1 MAVSAGAGYADSRST
16 LHRTTIVKETSADVR
31 QRLIPLII
39 TLALL
44 LPGLV
49 AGGWVGYYYVHQKHT
64 VPYGPLKHTVLLQ
77 VPTPR
82 ATSLQRGASYNRVR
96 NLHSPTA

>member
-1 MAVSAGAGYADSRST
+1 
-16 LHRTTIVKETSADVR
+16 VR

-64 VPYGPLKHTVLLQ
+64 APYGPQKHSVLLQ

-82 ATSLQRGASYNRVR
+82 AHAASPQRGAPYNRVR
-96 NLHSPTA
+96 NLHSPLL

>member
-1 MAVSAGAGYADSRST
+1 MAVRLGAGYADSSPT
-16 LHRTTIVKETSADVR
+16 AQQKETHSDVR
-31 QRLIPLII
+31 QRLIPIII

-49 AGGWVGYYYVHQKHT
+49 AGSWVGYYYVHQKHT
-64 VPYGPLKHTVLLQ
+64 APYSPQRHTFLLQ

-82 ATSLQRGASYNRVR
+82 AHAASYNWVR
-96 NLHSPTA
+96 NLHSPLL

>member
-1 MAVSAGAGYADSRST
+1 
-16 LHRTTIVKETSADVR
+16 VR
-31 QRLIPLII
+31 QRLIPIII

-49 AGGWVGYYYVHQKHT
+49 AGSWVGYYYVHQKHT
-64 VPYGPLKHTVLLQ
+64 APYNPRKGTILLQ

-82 ATSLQRGASYNRVR
+82 AHAALPQRGVSYNWVR
-96 NLHSPTA
+96 NLHSPLL